1 MPLSII
7 RKATGIAPRPFT
19 AGAGIRVGIFVRG
32 YGEKVQASTPAEEP
46 KPTAPRKRFTAT
58 ISYED
63 KRQSPFNLSTDRQN
77 RLAELRLLK
86 NFIPGDL
93 LPPKH
98 PEKVS
103 ILSKV
108 DRKIEDTL
116 DQERNIQRRQILFRK
131 FCTPV
136 YQDFHDIRA
145 TSGKLFE
152 AIESEVPEQ
161 SALYMPNMKV
171 KPLSPHLDKFK
182 DSPKSGVE
190 LMDQLQGKLTLVV
203 FYLSQYGESQCRS
216 FVSPFQELI
225 DKRIPNLQLI
235 EINVAEKF
243 FNSLIVRLF
252 ASRIRG
258 QLSEPKQANY
268 YLKYGSLEE
277 IREKLAMVNSMMGYV
292 FLVDKNLK
300 VRWYANGEATQTELE
315 SMKAIVA
322 RLSNIKFVV
331 NP

>member
-235 EINVAEKF
+235 EVHGPAVKTHAF
-243 FNSLIVRLF
+243 RSTLPK
-252 ASRIRG
+252 SSSIR
-258 QLSEPKQANY
+258 SSF
-268 YLKYGSLEE
+268 GSL
-277 IREKLAMVNSMMGYV
+277 RHGS
-292 FLVDKNLK
+292 
-300 VRWYANGEATQTELE
+300 
-315 SMKAIVA
+315 VA
-322 RLSNIKFVV
+322 SCR
-331 NP
+331 NPSR